1 MFLDDTKILY
11 QIKGKD
17 NTEKVYSSKGEKRNY
32 NLVILVNESSA
43 SASELISASL
53 KEGYGAILVGTTTYG
68 KGTVQQ
74 TMSLEDGS
82 MIKYTTNT
90 WLTPNGNSI
99 NEVGITPD
107 YIIEQTDGDNQLA
120 KAIEILDVN

>member
-1 MFLDDTKILY
+1 M
-11 QIKGKD
+11 
-17 NTEKVYSSKGEKRNY
+17 
-32 NLVILVNESSA
+32 
-43 SASELISASL
+43 ISASL

>member
-1 MFLDDTKILY
+1 
-11 QIKGKD
+11 
-17 NTEKVYSSKGEKRNY
+17 
-32 NLVILVNESSA
+32 
-43 SASELISASL
+43 
-53 KEGYGAILVGTTTYG
+53 
-68 KGTVQQ
+68 
-74 TMSLEDGS
+74 MSLEDGS